1 MKTPISKA
9 IAVILTAGLSATLA
23 ACSSQSSQRTADSSY
38 ATAVQTTAAP
48 ETVSTPIGTS
58 ATPEATAETKPDT
71 AYTEASTSAKTETA
85 VTTTASTTVSTTV
98 STPATTAEPIWKETK
113 LSADMYL
120 NTSVYSRSKA
130 YLGAPTA
137 DLYMINDKVKVVAI
151 TDTDYYK
158 LSDGNFIHCDY
169 LRNEKAVIQTTAVA
183 TTAATVT
190 AVTSTTQAAQT
201 TPLPE
206 TTVPKSETSVSPNT
220 SAPTEKYDSY
230 TSSGYQPLDD
240 IIFPILDKII
250 TRNMTEDDK
259 CLAVY
264 DYLLQFDYVE
274 RTLLIPK
281 SQKKYSEQLYA
292 ISLFEKKY
300 GVCYD
305 FSAAF
310 KFMTRAVGVD
320 TLMYYGQHSSYHSPS
335 GYIPHTWDVIERGGI
350 PYIYDIA
357 MERITM
363 DAGREDSYHCR
374 YGITYEGFPG
384 YYYIPDTFTR

>member
-58 ATPEATAETKPDT
+58 AAPETTAETKPDT

-169 LRNEKAVIQTTAVA
+169 LSNEKAVIQTTTVA

-264 DYLLQFDYVE
+264 DYLLQYDYVE

>member
-9 IAVILTAGLSATLA
+9 VTVILTAGLTATLA

-38 ATAVQTTAAP
+38 AAAVQTTAVP

-58 ATPEATAETKPDT
+58 AAPEATAETKPNT
-71 AYTEASTSAKTETA
+71 SYVETSTSAKSETA
-85 VTTTASTTVSTTV
+85 VTGTTTAVTADTSVA
-98 STPATTAEPIWKETK
+98 TPKEQTWKETK

-120 NTSVYSRSKA
+120 NATVYSRIKA
-130 YLGAPTA
+130 YIGAPTA
-137 DLYMINDKVKVVAI
+137 DLYRINDKVKVTAI
-151 TDTDYYK
+151 TDTGYYK
-158 LSDGNFIHCDY
+158 LSDGCFIHRDY
-169 LRNEKAVIQTTAVA
+169 LSSEKAVIQTTAVA

-206 TTVPKSETSVSPNT
+206 TTVPKIETSVSPNT
-220 SAPTEKYDSY
+220 SEPAEKYDSY

-240 IIFPILDKII
+240 IIFPILDEII
-250 TRNMTEDDK
+250 TRDMTEDDK

-264 DYLLQFDYVE
+264 DYLLQYDYVE

-281 SQKKYSEQLYA
+281 KQKKYSEQLYA

-335 GYIPHTWDVIERGGI
+335 GYIPHTWDVIERNGT

>member
-9 IAVILTAGLSATLA
+9 IAVILTAGLTATLA

-38 ATAVQTTAAP
+38 AAAVQTTAVP
-48 ETVSTPIGTS
+48 ETVSTPIDTS
-58 ATPEATAETKPDT
+58 AAPEATAETKPYT
-71 AYTEASTSAKTETA
+71 AYVEASTSAKTETA

-98 STPATTAEPIWKETK
+98 STPATTAEPKWNETK
-113 LSADMYL
+113 KSAEMYL

-137 DLYMINDKVKVVAI
+137 DLYMINDKVKVVAV
-151 TDTDYYK
+151 TDTGYYK

-169 LRNEKAVIQTTAVA
+169 LSNEKAVIQTTTVA
-183 TTAATVT
+183 TTAVTVT

-206 TTVPKSETSVSPNT
+206 TTVPKSAASVSPNT
-220 SAPTEKYDSY
+220 SEPTEKYDSY

-240 IIFPILDKII
+240 IIFPILDEII
-250 TRNMTEDDK
+250 TRDMTEDDK

-335 GYIPHTWDVIERGGI
+335 GYIPHTWDVIERDGT

-363 DAGREDSYHCR
+363 DAGRENSYHCR

>member
-9 IAVILTAGLSATLA
+9 VAVILTAGLTATLA

-38 ATAVQTTAAP
+38 ATVVQTTAAP

-58 ATPEATAETKPDT
+58 ATPEAAAETKPDT

-130 YLGAPTA
+130 YLGAPIA
-137 DLYMINDKVKVVAI
+137 DLYMINDKVKVIAV
-151 TDTDYYK
+151 TDTGYYK

-169 LRNEKAVIQTTAVA
+169 LSNEKAVIQTTTVA

-206 TTVPKSETSVSPNT
+206 TTLPKSEASVSPNT
-220 SAPTEKYDSY
+220 SEPTEKYDSY

-250 TRNMTEDDK
+250 TRDMTEDDK

>member
-58 ATPEATAETKPDT
+58 AAPEATAETKPDT
-71 AYTEASTSAKTETA
+71 AYVEASTSAKTETA

-169 LRNEKAVIQTTAVA
+169 LSNEKAVIQTTTVA

-206 TTVPKSETSVSPNT
+206 TTLPKSETSVSPNT

-274 RTLLIPK
+274 RTLLISK

>member
-9 IAVILTAGLSATLA
+9 VAVILTAGLTATLA

-38 ATAVQTTAAP
+38 AAAVQTTAVP
-48 ETVSTPIGTS
+48 ETVSTPIDTS
-58 ATPEATAETKPDT
+58 AAPEATVETKPYT
-71 AYTEASTSAKTETA
+71 AYVEASTSAKTETA

-98 STPATTAEPIWKETK
+98 STPATTAEPKWNETK
-113 LSADMYL
+113 KSAEMYL

-137 DLYMINDKVKVVAI
+137 DLYMINDKVKVVAV
-151 TDTDYYK
+151 TDTGYYK

-169 LRNEKAVIQTTAVA
+169 LSNEKAVIQTTTVA
-183 TTAATVT
+183 TTAVTVT

-206 TTVPKSETSVSPNT
+206 TTVPKSAASVSPNT
-220 SAPTEKYDSY
+220 SEPTEKYDSY

-240 IIFPILDKII
+240 IIFPILDEII
-250 TRNMTEDDK
+250 TRDMTEDDK

>member
-9 IAVILTAGLSATLA
+9 IAVILTAGLTATLA

-38 ATAVQTTAAP
+38 ATAVQTTAVP
-48 ETVSTPIGTS
+48 ETVSVPIDTS
-58 ATPEATAETKPDT
+58 AAPEATAETKPYT
-71 AYTEASTSAKTETA
+71 AYVEASTSAKTETA

-98 STPATTAEPIWKETK
+98 STPATTAEPKWKETK
-113 LSADMYL
+113 KSAEMYL

-137 DLYMINDKVKVVAI
+137 DLYMINDKVKVVAV
-151 TDTDYYK
+151 TDTGYYK

-169 LRNEKAVIQTTAVA
+169 LSNEKAVIQTTTVA
-183 TTAATVT
+183 TTAVTVT

-206 TTVPKSETSVSPNT
+206 TTVPKSEASVSPNT
-220 SAPTEKYDSY
+220 SEPTEKYDSY

-240 IIFPILDKII
+240 IIFPILDEII
-250 TRNMTEDDK
+250 TRDMTEDDK

>member
-130 YLGAPTA
+130 YLGAPTSN
-137 DLYMINDKVKVVAI
+137 LYMVNDKVKVVAV

-169 LRNEKAVIQTTAVA
+169 LSNEKAVIQTTTVA

-206 TTVPKSETSVSPNT
+206 TTLPKSEASVSLNT

>member
-1 MKTPISKA
+1 MKTPISKS
-9 IAVILTAGLSATLA
+9 IAVILTMGLATALV
-23 ACSSQSSQRTADSSY
+23 ACSSQSSQSTADSSY
-38 ATAVQTTAAP
+38 ATVASTTDSTSAVP
-48 ETVSTPIGTS
+48 ETTV
-58 ATPEATAETKPDT
+58 ETKPSKSY
-71 AYTEASTSAKTETA
+71 AEAGTSVKTETTA
-85 VTTTASTTVSTTV
+85 TTTASTH
-98 STPATTAEPIWKETK
+98 ATTAEPTWKETK

-120 NTSVYSRSKA
+120 NTSVYSRTKA
-130 YLGAPTA
+130 YFGAPTA
-137 DLYMINDKVKVVAI
+137 DLYRINDKVKVVAV

-158 LSDGNFIHCDY
+158 LSDGNFIHSDY
-169 LRNEKAVIQTTAVA
+169 LSNEKTGIQTTTAST
-183 TTAATVT
+183 TTAIT
-190 AVTSTTQAAQT
+190 AVNSTTQAAQT

-206 TTVPKSETSVSPNT
+206 TTTTKNQISVSPDT
-220 SAPTEKYDSY
+220 SEPSEKYESY

-240 IIFPILDKII
+240 IIFPILDEII
-250 TRNMTEDDK
+250 TRNMTEADK

-264 DYLLQFDYVE
+264 DYLLQYDYVE